1 MNVMAFLRNQWDR
14 VAAWLL
20 VGLGALFL
28 LLGWLGV
35 SDAVLTTE
43 QLPYVVS
50 GGLGGLCC
58 IGVGVTLW
66 LSADLRDEWTA
77 LREIAE
83 RLEVDVDAPATEI
96 GPPADDA
103 PASNGRLVARPA
115 RKAAS
120 ST

>member
-1 MNVMAFLRNQWDR
+1 MTFLRNQWDR

-20 VGLGALFL
+20 VALGALFL

-43 QLPYVVS
+43 QLPYIIS
-50 GGLGGLCC
+50 GGLGGVCC
-58 IGVGVTLW
+58 IGIGVALW

-77 LREIAE
+77 LRTIAD
-83 RLEVDVDAPATEI
+83 RLEIDVEAPPTKI
-96 GPPADDA
+96 A
-103 PASNGRLVARPA
+103 PSSEEAPESNGRVARRA

-120 ST
+120 AK